1 MPRACNPDL
10 MKDWKIP
17 LPATL
22 AGAVEFELLDKFT
35 NKPRYGER
43 SRLIAHLLSEWLA
56 ARKGR
61 RIAVDPPA
69 KDLINR
75 NASL

>member
-22 AGAVEFELLDKFT
+22 AGAVEYELLDT
-35 NKPRYGER
+35 NTRKPRYGQR
-43 SRLIAHLLSEWLA
+43 SKLIAHLLAEWLA
-56 ARKGR
+56 KRGR
-61 RIAVDPPA
+61 RIEIDMPSP
-69 KDLINR
+69 DLIP
-75 NASL
+75 AEGQS